1 MGKVYDILPIKEVIF
16 LSVLNDRIKEQ
27 RLKRGLTLL
36 QVADFLG
43 VKEATAQ
50 RYESGEIKNIKHET
64 IVQLAELFHT
74 TPAYLMGWEDDNA
87 DVFSIP
93 NIEPPPK
100 TYKVP
105 RVGTIACGTPIT
117 AIQNIDTY
125 DDVPD
130 YIHCDFT
137 LLCKGDSMIDA
148 RINDGDVVYIKQQS
162 DVDSGEIAAVL
173 IDNEATLKR
182 VYKKTNRIILRAA
195 NIKYDDLEYE
205 DEQLNEIRIL
215 GRVVGFTSVNVR

>member
-1 MGKVYDILPIKEVIF
+1 M
-16 LSVLNDRIKEQ
+16 SVLNDRIKEQ

-100 TYKVP
+100 TYQVP

>member
-1 MGKVYDILPIKEVIF
+1 M
-16 LSVLNDRIKEQ
+16 SVLNDRIKEQ

-100 TYKVP
+100 TYQVP

-215 GRVVGFTSVNVR
+215 GKVVGFTSVNVR

>member
-1 MGKVYDILPIKEVIF
+1 MAIKDNIKKKRKERGMTLEEVAAIVGVSRQT
-16 LSVLNDRIKEQ
+16 LS
-27 RLKRGLTLL
+27 
-36 QVADFLG
+36 
-43 VKEATAQ
+43 
-50 RYESGEIKNIKHET
+50 RYETGIIGNIPSDKIEL
-64 IVQLAELFHT
+64 LAKALHT

-182 VYKKTNRIILRAA
+182 VYKKTNRVILRAA

-215 GRVVGFTSVNVR
+215 GKVVGFTSVNVR

>member
-1 MGKVYDILPIKEVIF
+1 MNLGDLIKKYRNENNVSMEDF
-16 LSVLNDRIKEQ
+16 AARANLSKGYISMLEKNTNPKTGQAIAPSLNTIK
-27 RLKRGLTLL
+27 
-36 QVADFLG
+36 QVALALG
-43 VKEATAQ
+43 LEFETVLAMIDQDVNLEG
-50 RYESGEIKNIKHET
+50 YED
-64 IVQLAELFHT
+64 L
-74 TPAYLMGWEDDNA
+74 
-87 DVFSIP
+87 FSIP

-105 RVGTIACGTPIT
+105 RVGTIACGAPIT

>member
-1 MGKVYDILPIKEVIF
+1 MAIKDNIKKKRKERGMTLEEVAAIVGVSRQT
-16 LSVLNDRIKEQ
+16 LS
-27 RLKRGLTLL
+27 
-36 QVADFLG
+36 
-43 VKEATAQ
+43 
-50 RYESGEIKNIKHET
+50 RYETGIIGNIPSDKIEL
-64 IVQLAELFHT
+64 LAKALHT

-105 RVGTIACGTPIT
+105 RVGTIACGAPIT

-215 GRVVGFTSVNVR
+215 GKVVGFTSVNVR

>member
-1 MGKVYDILPIKEVIF
+1 MAIKDNIKKKRKERGMTLEEVAAIVGVSRQT
-16 LSVLNDRIKEQ
+16 LS
-27 RLKRGLTLL
+27 
-36 QVADFLG
+36 
-43 VKEATAQ
+43 
-50 RYESGEIKNIKHET
+50 RYETGIIGNIPSDKIEL
-64 IVQLAELFHT
+64 LAKALHT

-105 RVGTIACGTPIT
+105 RVGTIACGAPIT

-182 VYKKTNRIILRAA
+182 VYKKTNRVILRAA

-215 GRVVGFTSVNVR
+215 GKVVGFTSVNVR

>member
-1 MGKVYDILPIKEVIF
+1 MAIKDNIKKKRKERGMTLEEVAA
-16 LSVLNDRIKEQ
+16 V
-27 RLKRGLTLL
+27 
-36 QVADFLG
+36 VG
-43 VKEATAQ
+43 VTRQTVQK
-50 RYESGEIKNIKHET
+50 YESGIVSNIPSDKIEL
-64 IVQLAELFHT
+64 LAKALHT

-105 RVGTIACGTPIT
+105 RVGTIACGAPIT

-215 GRVVGFTSVNVR
+215 GKVVGFTSVNVR

>member
-1 MGKVYDILPIKEVIF
+1 M
-16 LSVLNDRIKEQ
+16 SVLNDRIKEQ

-105 RVGTIACGTPIT
+105 RVGTIACGAPIT

-215 GRVVGFTSVNVR
+215 GKVVGFTSVNVR